1 MLEELCK
8 DNNEQE
14 KNIELKIGSNFNIS
28 TQMNATETDAFNMIF
43 NKVKQIKDDIK
54 LFTMLG
60 SYRDMSVSRGWS
72 DIDAFMIVKDEALI
86 NWERV
91 KELRKS
97 AVKVNKLFKDI
108 CPLQHHGVIVI
119 AEHEMNNYSSH
130 LMPLTVLQSSS
141 ALFMDNPLLFKITK
155 GFHKRTIKG
164 MESRLRYV

>member
-1 MLEELCK
+1 M
-8 DNNEQE
+8 
-14 KNIELKIGSNFNIS
+14 
-28 TQMNATETDAFNMIF
+28 
-43 NKVKQIKDDIK
+43 
-54 LFTMLG
+54 
-60 SYRDMSVSRGWS
+60 
-72 DIDAFMIVKDEALI
+72 I

-91 KELRKS
+91 KEDRKS

-164 MESRLRYV
+164 MESRLRYMYEAQRTGIFMHHPYRGEGLYINDIAVRGGMYQLFCLMGYMMTVPSYFLDAIGQSCLKEDSFVQIRNIYLSLS